1 MTERETSIELYS
13 YSFMLDK
20 ECLCTLLSSMLR
32 VRRPAALG
40 TVFNLMCVEK
50 FSQLRDMLT
59 ASAPYITAFSVLG
72 AGGRC
77 GLAGLAEGGGPE
89 QQKYFPAVRIEHED
103 S

>member
-1 MTERETSIELYS
+1 MRTS
-13 YSFMLDK
+13 
-20 ECLCTLLSSMLR
+20 TLSSTMLR
-32 VRRPAALG
+32 VRRPAPQAELC
-40 TVFNLMCVEK
+40 TVINLMCIEK